1 MEDGD
6 IQQCFQL
13 LKKKTILNFYSNY
26 LECFRCQPAVLTI
39 LAGPGDR
46 RPEESLPAFVARQL
60 AAKRSQAARLEETI
74 RRYFTVFPPSRGY
87 RQIRYLGERCLSLAI
102 ARDLQRAFL
111 REARELVDET
121 SRRTSRRRSDEETIP
136 RGFASPRGPVRTI
149 SQSAS
154 PAVPSV
160 VLSPYG
166 NSLLPMMNGVYSYP
180 MVGSFLES
188 SKPPVCELPP
198 SFHSL
203 PLLVDNPQVNA
214 MFGKMEASADAA
226 KLNFFFPYSVLWL
239 AASPAVRRLACEG
252 RFRRSLRSEGETHR
266 PVASLSPSIQPLY
279 AVFPCAQG
287 EDRDEI
293 EVLAELSRPVQEMVE
308 TGVFGYA
315 SKLYLDIAEQ
325 LMSSGL
331 LNKYQQF
338 GISLMGW

>member
-39 LAGPGDR
+39 LADPGDR

-198 SFHSL
+198 SFQSL

-214 MFGKMEASADAA
+214 MFGKMELPLTPPSSTSSSPTPCSGWRLLPRCDD
-226 KLNFFFPYSVLWL
+226 
-239 AASPAVRRLACEG
+239 SPARVGSDGRCGAREKRTRRW
-252 RFRRSLRSEGETHR
+252 RRCRR
-266 PVASLSPSIQPLY
+266 ASSRCMRC
-279 AVFPCAQG
+279 FPARRG
-287 EDRDEI
+287 
-293 EVLAELSRPVQEMVE
+293 
-308 TGVFGYA
+308 G
-315 SKLYLDIAEQ
+315 
-325 LMSSGL
+325 SG
-331 LNKYQQF
+331 
-338 GISLMGW
+338 